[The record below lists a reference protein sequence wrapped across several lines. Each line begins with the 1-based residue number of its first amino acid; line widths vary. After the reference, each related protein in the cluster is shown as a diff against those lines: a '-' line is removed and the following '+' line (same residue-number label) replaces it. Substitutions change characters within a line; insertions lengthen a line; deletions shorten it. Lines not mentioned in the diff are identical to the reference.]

1 MVAAEWV
8 GGGDTGAIDAAER
21 QREAQRGVW
30 RCHEHGDRLGNA
42 KVQVPGS
49 IPTHMGASAQQQHLK
64 GPRDPTGSPRKE
76 MSTGS
81 SWGMTISRPLL
92 VPLVSAPP
100 TRSILWAPASA
111 RSNAQW
117 QIARV
122 AQGLA
127 SSRVGGSR
135 WVTRLILMQRSRCDG
150 SDLKPPAVVRS
161 SLTEQRV
168 LPRMEELS
176 RTDFGQIL
184 RCLLHLRGSSSRNP
198 KYPS

>member
-49 IPTHMGASAQQQHLK
+49 IPTHMGASAQQQHLNRQEIT
-64 GPRDPTGSPRKE
+64 RDSPRKE

-81 SWGMTISRPLL
+81 SWGMTSSRPLS
-92 VPLVSAPP
+92 VPLS
-100 TRSILWAPASA
+100 SA
-111 RSNAQW
+111 RPAASMYGLSHQLIQTPQW
-117 QIARV
+117 QIARL

-127 SSRVGGSR
+127 NSKLGRSGLSNWTNPDAAVTMR
-135 WVTRLILMQRSRCDG
+135 WVAPEALGRGEVLSHRAESASSHGGALADRFRPDSEMIASSPGQLI
-150 SDLKPPAVVRS
+150 
-161 SLTEQRV
+161 T
-168 LPRMEELS
+168 
-176 RTDFGQIL
+176 
-184 RCLLHLRGSSSRNP
+184 
-198 KYPS
+198 